1 MTAWTEGY
9 VADIPYAL
17 GFYRETVP
25 AHIAF
30 SALAVGKHPGLSL
43 QPKRVLELG
52 IGMGLGFI
60 INAASSPDTEFEGVD
75 FNPLH
80 IAHSRGLADAAG
92 LTNVSLREA
101 SFQDLAREAQE
112 GQHDTDIIVLHG
124 ILTWVSAD
132 AQEAIVEV
140 ARKRLKPG
148 GILYV
153 SYNCMPGW
161 APVLPLQRLMREN
174 AKRVAGRSDV
184 QTGSGMELVQALITE
199 GAKYFTATPSLAVRV
214 EGMLKHERN
223 YLAHEYLNA
232 NWFIFH
238 FADVAAM
245 FGRAKLDFV
254 GSATIIENMDLL
266 AIPQGV
272 RPRIAAES
280 DPIFRETL
288 RDIAINKQFRRDLF
302 ARGGSAT
309 TPSEQMGLLSKMQF
323 ALAVPRAKATFKI
336 PSPLGELDGSA
347 DIYGAVLDCLA
358 DGPAALERIV
368 QLSPFQRAGGIG
380 AALQAVSLL
389 VHSGQV
395 LPAPLV
401 PASDR
406 GPSQRLNRVIAEKM
420 GQGRTYSFL
429 AAPVVGS
436 GVPATNIELLLLAG
450 ILAEPSLGVDA
461 LADDLV
467 VRMGGIGL
475 NWVDEGKTV
484 TDSAESRSRARRD
497 ADLFLAE
504 KLPLWRQLG
513 VF

>member
-1 MTAWTEGY
+1 MIAWTEGY

-43 QPKRVLELG
+43 QPKRILELG
-52 IGMGLGFI
+52 IGMGLGFV
-60 INAASSPDTEFEGVD
+60 INAASNPNTQFEGVD

-80 IAHSRGLADAAG
+80 IAHSQGLVVGAG

-184 QTGSGMELVQALITE
+184 QTGSGIELVQALITE
-199 GAKYFTATPSLAVRV
+199 GAQYFAATPSLAVRV

-238 FADVAAM
+238 FADVATM
-245 FGRAKLDFV
+245 FGRAKLEFI
-254 GSATIIENMDLL
+254 GSATIIENMDVF
-266 AIPQGV
+266 AIPQGL
-272 RPRIAAES
+272 RPRIAAEN

-302 ARGGSAT
+302 ARGISAT
-309 TPSEQMGLLSKMQF
+309 TPPEQMALISKMSF
-323 ALAVPRAKATFKI
+323 ALAVPRPKATLKI
-336 PSPLGELDGSA
+336 PSPLGELDCNV
-347 DIYGAVLDCLA
+347 DVYGAVLDCLV
-358 DGPAALERIV
+358 DGPTEFERIV
-368 QLSPFQRAGGIG
+368 SLSSFQRPGGIG

-389 VHSGQV
+389 VHSGQI
-395 LPAPLV
+395 LPAPLLI
-401 PASDR
+401 AQDR
-406 GPSQRLNRVIAEKM
+406 GPSQRLNCVIAEKM

-450 ILAEPSLGVDA
+450 ILAAPTLEVDA
-461 LADDLV
+461 LADDLIA
-467 VRMGGIGL
+467 RMEAIGL
-475 NWVDEGKTV
+475 SWVDEGKTI
-484 TDSAESRSRARRD
+484 TDPAEGRSRARRD
-497 ADLFLAE
+497 ADLFLTE

-513 VF
+513 VL